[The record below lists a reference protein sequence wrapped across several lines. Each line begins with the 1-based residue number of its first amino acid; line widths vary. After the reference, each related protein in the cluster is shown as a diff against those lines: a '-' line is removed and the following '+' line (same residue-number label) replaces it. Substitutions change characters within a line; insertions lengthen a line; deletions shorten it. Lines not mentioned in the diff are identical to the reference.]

1 MPRRR
6 TPPVETAGLV
16 VAELPVMPIRDFVLF
31 PRVVTG
37 ASVGREPSLQALEA
51 ALARDRTVVAVAQR
65 DPTQETITTAADL
78 YPVGTE
84 AVIGQTVRL
93 PDGSTNIVL
102 QGLRRVRLLELTQ
115 TTPYLVARV
124 APLDE
129 PVRQGLEIEAQMRTV
144 LSLFEKCLKF
154 LENAPEDA
162 YVTALNADDP
172 GWLADFVAWTM
183 EWPLAR
189 RQEILEILDPRA
201 RLRQVSVYLARELD
215 LLELKHQIQ
224 TQVQQEVDRS
234 QREYFLRE
242 QLKAIQREL
251 GESDPFTR
259 EIHDLRE
266 QVARAQ
272 LPEPVARKAHEE
284 IDRLS
289 LMPPAAPDV
298 AIIRTYLD
306 WLLHLPW
313 HTATPDN
320 LDITQAA
327 AILDANHYGLPKVKE
342 RILEYLAVRHLAGAR
357 MRSPILC
364 FVGPPGVGKTSLG
377 RSIAQAL
384 GRRFVR
390 ISLGGVHD
398 EAEIRGH
405 RRTYVGALPGRIIQ
419 GMRTAGAK
427 NPVFVLDELDK
438 VGVDFR
444 GDPAAA
450 LLEVLDPEQNHAFS
464 DHYLEVPFD
473 LSEVIF
479 IATANVLDTIP
490 PALRDR
496 LEVISL
502 PGYTEEEK
510 LAIARKHL
518 VPRQVRAHGL
528 TPEQVRFAES
538 ALREIITGYTREAG
552 VRNLDRAIG
561 DICRKVARRIAE
573 GQVRRVVV
581 RARDVARYLGP
592 RRFEHEVAEAADA
605 VGVATGLAWTPV
617 GGDVLFV
624 EVSVMPGRRELI
636 LTGQLGEVMK
646 ESATAALSYARAHA
660 AEWGIAPH
668 FFERHAI
675 HIHVPAGA
683 IPKDGPSA
691 GITMATA
698 LISALT
704 GRPVRR
710 DVAMTGEITLRGRVL
725 PIGGVKEKLLAAQ
738 RAGITTVI
746 LPAKNRKDLV
756 DVPAS
761 VLRSLRLVF
770 VEHLDEVL
778 RVALRAAD
786 EEKAA

>member
-1 MPRRR
+1 MTVREQ
-6 TPPVETAGLV
+6 TLTQTTEQLV
-16 VAELPVMPIRDFVLF
+16 LPVVPLRDSVLF
-31 PRVVTG
+31 PGVTMPLR
-37 ASVGREPSLQALEA
+37 VGRPVSVQAIEA
-51 ALARDRTVVAVAQR
+51 AATAGQR
-65 DPTQETITTAADL
+65 VLILGQREPAEEVRPEILPA
-78 YPVGTE
+78 VGTI
-84 AVIGQTVRL
+84 ALLAQAVRL
-93 PDGSTNIVL
+93 PDGTLQVL
-102 QGLRRVRLLELTQ
+102 VQGEQRAQVVAFVQTAPFLAAAVQALEEPTVAPSLEVEALLRTVREFFDRYVELSGAVPEEAVRATRALTAPGALADALATLPEFTTAERQEVLETLD
-115 TTPYLVARV
+115 PVARLTRV
-124 APLDE
+124 AQLLSTK
-129 PVRQGLEIEAQMRTV
+129 LEV
-144 LSLFEKCLKF
+144 LALSAKIKSEVQKGVEK
-154 LENAPEDA
+154 
-162 YVTALNADDP
+162 
-172 GWLADFVAWTM
+172 
-183 EWPLAR
+183 
-189 RQEILEILDPRA
+189 
-201 RLRQVSVYLARELD
+201 
-215 LLELKHQIQ
+215 
-224 TQVQQEVDRS
+224 S
-234 QREYFLRE
+234 QRDYLLRE

-251 GESDPFTR
+251 GEHSPEEALAQELRAKIEAAGMPEAVR
-259 EIHDLRE
+259 ERALRE
-266 QVARAQ
+266 VERLTQMPLAS
-272 LPEPVARKAHEE
+272 PETAV
-284 IDRLS
+284 
-289 LMPPAAPDV
+289 
-298 AIIRTYLD
+298 IRTYVE
-306 WLLHLPW
+306 WLVSLPW
-313 HTATPDN
+313 SVRTEDN
-320 LDITQAA
+320 LDLKKAA
-327 AILDANHYGLPKVKE
+327 EILDAEHEGLTKVKE
-342 RILEYLAVRHLAGAR
+342 RILEYLAVRKLNANPRA
-357 MRSPILC
+357 PILC